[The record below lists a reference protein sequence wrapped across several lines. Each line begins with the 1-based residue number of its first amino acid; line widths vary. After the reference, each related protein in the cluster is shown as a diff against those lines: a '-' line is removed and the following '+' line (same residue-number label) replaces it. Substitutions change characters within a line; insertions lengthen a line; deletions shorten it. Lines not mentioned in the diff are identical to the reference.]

1 MSDTHDLLLAAKGGK
16 YVALSRHA
24 RGVIEIV
31 GATRGGMDIESSRLV
46 WFPCTKPDPRYGGTL
61 IVNRKQKME
70 RGESEFRGSVNA
82 RVRAS
87 GMRAKFLIARSNA
100 TECSVSRLKR
110 EYESTSVRPWS
121 TS

>member
-1 MSDTHDLLLAAKGGK
+1 M
-16 YVALSRHA
+16 VLSCHA

-31 GATRGGMDIESSRLV
+31 GATRGEIDMGPSWLV
-46 WFPCTKPDPRYGGTL
+46 WFPSTKDPCNGGTF

-100 TECSVSRLKR
+100 TKCSASQLLNENARARV
-110 EYESTSVRPWS
+110 V
-121 TS
+121 

>member
-1 MSDTHDLLLAAKGGK
+1 M
-16 YVALSRHA
+16 VLSRHA
-24 RGVIEIV
+24 RSVIEIV
-31 GATRGGMDIESSRLV
+31 GVTRGGMNMGLSRLV
-46 WFPCTKPDPRYGGTL
+46 WFPSTKPDSRYGVTV

-100 TECSVSRLKR
+100 TECSASRLL
-110 EYESTSVRPWS
+110 
-121 TS
+121 